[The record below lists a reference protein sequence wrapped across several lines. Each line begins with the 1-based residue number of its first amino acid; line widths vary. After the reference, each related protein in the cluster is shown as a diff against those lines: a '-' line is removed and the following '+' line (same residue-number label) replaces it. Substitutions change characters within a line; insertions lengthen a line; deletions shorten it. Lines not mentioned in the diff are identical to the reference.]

1 MIDQALQE
9 DELLSE
15 GAFSFA
21 YTFALTRIA
30 FNYILFIFNYILV
43 VGMLYKKNLVKTQK
57 IENMLLQNLFQ
68 LILV

>member
-43 VGMLYKKNLVKTQK
+43 VGMLYKK
-57 IENMLLQNLFQ
+57 IS
-68 LILV
+68 